1 MKKTQVALAAL
12 AMVASTA
19 ALADVK
25 ISGVMDVGV
34 GTYTGKGSYIEQG
47 GWADHS
53 SITINAAEDLT
64 NGFAGFV
71 TLEAGFDQNGNAANG
86 GNGNLFS
93 RQTVVGLKSADL
105 GTVSL
110 GQQLSPFIL
119 AQALTNQ
126 GVGNFWVNRAI
137 MAGGFDTAAVAGT
150 NGGFFLKNSFQYT
163 SPTIA
168 GFTAYGLA
176 AKNNGAASGTITTP
190 AATDDKYTSFAI
202 SGSIAGVNLWL
213 ANQDAREDVAAAGA
227 YKSWTVGG
235 SYALTEEVNVSANY
249 INHKNAAGDKIG
261 SYALGASYKVA
272 PAVTLVA
279 QYARND
285 LDAAQSLT
293 NVGANYA
300 FSKRTSAYVTYVR
313 ATNGAIS
320 SLADRGNY
328 ATTGTSNN
336 NTVVGIVHNF

>member
-1 MKKTQVALAAL
+1 MRKTQVALAAL
-12 AMVASTA
+12 ALVASTA

-53 SITINAAEDLT
+53 SITISAAEELT

-93 RQTVVGLKSADL
+93 RQALVGLKSEQL

-137 MAGGFDTAAVAGT
+137 MAGGLDTAAVAGT

-168 GFTAYGLA
+168 GFTAYGLVS
-176 AKNNGAASGTITTP
+176 KNSGAASGVITEGSN
-190 AATDDKYTSFAI
+190 DKYSSFAI
-202 SGSIAGVNLWL
+202 NGAIAGVNLWL
-213 ANQDAREDVAAAGA
+213 ANQEAADVG
-227 YKSWTVGG
+227 YKSWTLGG
-235 SYALTEEVNVSANY
+235 SYGLTEELAVSANY
-249 INHKNAAGDKIG
+249 INHKNSAGDKIG

-272 PAVTLVA
+272 PVITLVA

-313 ATNGAIS
+313 GTNGAVS

>member
-12 AMVASTA
+12 ALVASTA

-53 SITINAAEDLT
+53 SITISAAEELT

-71 TLEAGFDQNGNAANG
+71 TLEAGFDQNGNYANG

-93 RQTVVGLKSADL
+93 RQALVGLKSAEL

-168 GFTAYGLA
+168 GFTAYGLVS
-176 AKNNGAASGTITTP
+176 KNTGAAAGTLVEGNN
-190 AATDDKYTSFAI
+190 DKYSSFALN
-202 SGSIAGVNLWL
+202 GSIAGVNLWL
-213 ANQDAREDVAAAGA
+213 ANQEAADVG
-227 YKSWTVGG
+227 YKSWTLGG
-235 SYALTEEVNVSANY
+235 SYGLTEELAVSANY
-249 INHKNAAGDKIG
+249 INHKNSAGDKIG

-285 LDAAQSLT
+285 LDSAQSLT

-320 SLADRGNY
+320 SLGDRGNY
-328 ATTGTSNN
+328 ATTGTANN

>member
-53 SITINAAEDLT
+53 SITINAAEEMT
-64 NGFAGFV
+64 NGVQGFV
-71 TLEAGFDQNGNAANG
+71 TLEAGFDQNGNYANG

-93 RQTVVGLKSADL
+93 RQALVGLKSADL

-137 MAGGFDTAAVAGT
+137 MAGGLDTAAVAGSH
-150 NGGFFLKNSFQYT
+150 GGFFLKNSFQYT

-213 ANQDAREDVAAAGA
+213 ANQEAADVG
-227 YKSWTVGG
+227 YKSWTLGG
-235 SYALTEEVNVSANY
+235 SYGLTEELAVSANY
-249 INHKNAAGDKIG
+249 INHKNSAGDKIG

-272 PAVTLVA
+272 PAITLVA

-313 ATNGAIS
+313 GTNGAVS